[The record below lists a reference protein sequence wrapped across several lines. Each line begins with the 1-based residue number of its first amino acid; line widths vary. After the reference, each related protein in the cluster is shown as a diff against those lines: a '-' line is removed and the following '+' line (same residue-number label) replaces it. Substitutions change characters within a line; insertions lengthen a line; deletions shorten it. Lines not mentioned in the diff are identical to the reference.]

1 MLAAVILTLLPEV
14 LRPVKDY
21 RMVIYSL
28 MLIILMITRPQ
39 GLLGSR
45 ELSWPRF
52 RKPAPPAPRT
62 V

>member
-1 MLAAVILTLLPEV
+1 VLTLLPEV

-28 MLIILMITRPQ
+28 MLIVLMITRPQ

-45 ELSWPRF
+45 ELDLRALL
-52 RKPAPPAPRT
+52 RRRDARGTA
-62 V
+62 

>member
-1 MLAAVILTLLPEV
+1 MVAAIILTLLPEV

-28 MLIILMITRPQ
+28 MLIILMITRPG

-45 ELSWPRF
+45 EISLGWLIKRF
-52 RKPAPPAPRT
+52 GPAREAG
-62 V
+62 